1 MAVGNRQWTRAVRVP
16 EALSVAGKCLYI
28 FGVVNVIVLAVLI
41 VSWAAGGST
50 STFMWVRAVILLAL
64 TPLLLVLVRSA
75 RRGSQS
81 AVDRVRLVSTVLPVA
96 IVVVDLIP
104 GMCPDW
110 YAAMQ
115 GAGALALVPVAVL
128 LWRRTSRPVAAETSR
143 DGLTGRGAETGSAA
157 ARAGRDD
164 GGTSNG

>member
-1 MAVGNRQWTRAVRVP
+1 MAAVNGQVTQTARVHEP
-16 EALSVAGKCLYI
+16 LSVSGKCLYI

-50 STFMWVRAVILLAL
+50 STFMWVRAVILLAV
-64 TPLLLVLVRSA
+64 TPLLLVLIRSA

-104 GMCPDW
+104 GVCPAW
-110 YAAMQ
+110 YAGMQ
-115 GAGALALVPVAVL
+115 GVGALALVPVAVL

-143 DGLTGRGAETGSAA
+143 DG
-157 ARAGRDD
+157 
-164 GGTSNG
+164 